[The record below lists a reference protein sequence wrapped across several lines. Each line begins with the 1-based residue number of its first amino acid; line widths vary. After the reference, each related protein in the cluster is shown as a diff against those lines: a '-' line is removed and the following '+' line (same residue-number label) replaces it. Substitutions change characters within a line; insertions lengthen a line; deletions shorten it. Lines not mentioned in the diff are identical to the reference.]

1 MICLIL
7 ELETNGGLNAWMSF
21 FTSFLGLISKYF
33 HCVRHI
39 LHIVF
44 FLFIPKEKLRTLI
57 YLDMEYESFCHHPI
71 SDVVLYSMFL
81 NLLQTFYW
89 QYVFLPL

>member
-1 MICLIL
+1 MNVFFYLIFCFNIL
-7 ELETNGGLNAWMSF
+7 LNFRKHFGS
-21 FTSFLGLISKYF
+21 
-33 HCVRHI
+33 VRHI

-44 FLFIPKEKLRTLI
+44 FLFIPKERFRNLI
-57 YLDMEYESFCHHPI
+57 YLDKEYDSFCHHPI

-81 NLLQTFYW
+81 NLLQTFYQ